1 MGRPTQITDH
11 PNLIMLKLLWF
22 IFITTCLLDLVQ
34 GKQYTLLQYMIL
46 LIILLLPTLFA
57 KGETFLIRGSYLLVT
72 VLILC
77 FSLRLFWQPSLI
89 NLLFLYLAMFLTIM
103 YQNPSLILIAGIA
116 ATIVSIGVFQ
126 LHPDNLVF
134 AVETMQ
140 PVWFIIPGLI
150 LISLMLV
157 VNRFIQVIHQQVSRE
172 QQQWHNV
179 QKGFAIIRWSYEIGT
194 GRFFLSQGAEELT
207 GLPAELFVKQPEQIQ
222 KLIHPYDSLRLFEA
236 YKDLLAGKKRVIEH
250 RLLLTDGSTRWVHN
264 FALPFKEQTGRITRV
279 DGLII
284 DVSEQKSREEKIK
297 HMAFYDQLTGLPNRI
312 MFENY
317 FAFTLA
323 GEKHREQKLALIF
336 IDLDQFKQV
345 NDEMGHDVGDL
356 LLKEVAVRIKM
367 IMRESDMLAR
377 LGGDEF
383 VALLTFVS
391 RETITLVAE
400 RIIEAFSRSF
410 VIGKYELHVGASV
423 GISVYPEDGKDLETL
438 IKSADEAMYTA
449 KRKGKNQYCFYVNPP
464 FSEDATTYKNRHTGE
479 LARHP

>member
-11 PNLIMLKLLWF
+11 PNFIMLKLLWF
-22 IFITTCLLDLVQ
+22 LVIITCLLDLVQ
-34 GKQYTLLQYMIL
+34 GKQYTVFQYMIL

-57 KGETFLIRGSYLLVT
+57 KGETFLTRGSYLLVT
-72 VLILC
+72 VLILY
-77 FSLRLFWQPSLI
+77 FSLRLFWLPSLI
-89 NLLFLYLAMFLTIM
+89 NLLFLYLAMFLTILF
-103 YQNPSLILIAGIA
+103 QSPTLILMAGTA
-116 ATIVSIGVFQ
+116 ATAVSIIVFQ
-126 LHPDNLVF
+126 LHPGSLVS
-134 AVETMQ
+134 AAEAMQ

-157 VNRFIQVIHQQVSRE
+157 VNRFIQVAQQQTLRE
-172 QQQWHNV
+172 QQQWHNI
-179 QKGFAIIRWSYEIGT
+179 QKGFAILRWSFEIKT
-194 GRFFLSQGAEELT
+194 KRLFLSQGAEELT
-207 GLPAELFVKQPEQIQ
+207 GLPAELFVKQPKEIQ
-222 KLIHPYDSLRLFEA
+222 KLVHPYDSLRLFEA
-236 YKDLLAGKKRVIEH
+236 YKDLLAGKKKVIEH
-250 RLLLTDGSTRWVHN
+250 RLLLNDGSIRWVHN
-264 FALPFKEQTGRITRV
+264 FALPCKDQTGQVVRV

-356 LLKEVAVRIKM
+356 LLKEVAVRIKT

-383 VALLTFVS
+383 VALITSVS

-400 RIIEAFSRSF
+400 RIMETFSRSF
-410 VIGKYELHVGASV
+410 IIEGYELRVGASI
-423 GISVYPEDGKDLETL
+423 GISVYPEDGRDLETL

-449 KRKGKNQYCFYVNPP
+449 KRKGKNQYYFHVRQQGT
-464 FSEDATTYKNRHTGE
+464 EV
-479 LARHP
+479 

>member
-1 MGRPTQITDH
+1 M
-11 PNLIMLKLLWF
+11 
-22 IFITTCLLDLVQ
+22 
-34 GKQYTLLQYMIL
+34 
-46 LIILLLPTLFA
+46 
-57 KGETFLIRGSYLLVT
+57 
-72 VLILC
+72 
-77 FSLRLFWQPSLI
+77 
-89 NLLFLYLAMFLTIM
+89 
-103 YQNPSLILIAGIA
+103 AGTA
-116 ATIVSIGVFQ
+116 ATAVSIIVFQ
-126 LHPDNLVF
+126 LHPGSLVS
-134 AVETMQ
+134 AAEAMQ

-157 VNRFIQVIHQQVSRE
+157 VNRFIQVAQQQTLRE
-172 QQQWHNV
+172 QQQWHNI
-179 QKGFAIIRWSYEIGT
+179 QKGFAILRWSFEIKT
-194 GRFFLSQGAEELT
+194 KRLFLSQGAEELT
-207 GLPAELFVKQPEQIQ
+207 GLPAELFVKQPKEIQ
-222 KLIHPYDSLRLFEA
+222 KLVHPYDSLRLFEA
-236 YKDLLAGKKRVIEH
+236 YKDLLAGKKKVIEH
-250 RLLLTDGSTRWVHN
+250 RLLLNDGSIRWVHN
-264 FALPFKEQTGRITRV
+264 FALPCKDQTGQVVRV

-356 LLKEVAVRIKM
+356 LLKEVAVRIKT

-383 VALLTFVS
+383 VALITSVS

-400 RIIEAFSRSF
+400 RIMETFSRSF
-410 VIGKYELHVGASV
+410 IIEGYELRVGASI
-423 GISVYPEDGKDLETL
+423 GISVYPEDGRDLETL

-449 KRKGKNQYCFYVNPP
+449 KRKGKNQYYFHVRQQGT
-464 FSEDATTYKNRHTGE
+464 EV
-479 LARHP
+479 